1 MGSCNDVSQLSSGQS
16 EQLASNPDRHRLEW
30 APVAVDPEPTAIL
43 LRRFSA
49 GDGGAGS
56 ELTRRLGRDL
66 QELAVGH
73 FRRAQ
78 GAVLLQPTMLVN
90 EVWLRLIER
99 EGLAFGDRRM
109 FFGFA
114 SRVMRNL
121 LVDEARAAV
130 ARGARGGRV
139 SLSETTGRETG
150 ADDDVALLDLD
161 AALRQL
167 EERDRDAAR
176 IVELRFFGGLE
187 LREIAE
193 TLELSEST
201 VDRRWRFA
209 RAWLRTQLTP

>member
-1 MGSCNDVSQLSSGQS
+1 MGGFRPRARPARTSR
-16 EQLASNPDRHRLEW
+16 ASDEIG
-30 APVAVDPEPTAIL
+30 PVAIEPEPTAIL
-43 LRRFSA
+43 LRRFGA
-49 GDGGAGS
+49 GDQVAGS
-56 ELTRRLGRDL
+56 ELTRRLGGEL
-66 QELAVGH
+66 QELAAGH

-78 GAVLLQPTMLVN
+78 GGGLLQPTMLVN

-99 EGLAFGDRRM
+99 EGLDFENRRT

-114 SRVMRNL
+114 SHVMRNL

-130 ARGARGGRV
+130 ARGARGSRM
-139 SLSETTGRETG
+139 SF
-150 ADDDVALLDLD
+150 ADTPGLEADHDVELLDLD

-167 EERDRDAAR
+167 EARDSDSAR

-193 TLELSEST
+193 TLGLSEST

>member
-1 MGSCNDVSQLSSGQS
+1 LK
-16 EQLASNPDRHRLEW
+16 
-30 APVAVDPEPTAIL
+30 
-43 LRRFSA
+43 RFGA
-49 GDGGAGS
+49 GDGVAGG
-56 ELTRRLGRDL
+56 ELTRRLGREL
-66 QELAVGH
+66 QDLAVAH

-78 GAVLLQPTMLVN
+78 GGALLQPTMLVN

-99 EGLAFGDRRM
+99 EGLEFDDRRM

-114 SRVMRNL
+114 SHVMRNL
-121 LVDEARAAV
+121 LVDEARTAV
-130 ARGARGGRV
+130 ARGARGSRM
-139 SLSETTGRETG
+139 SLSETPGLE
-150 ADDDVALLDLD
+150 ALDVELLDLD

-167 EERDRDAAR
+167 EARDSESAH

>member
-1 MGSCNDVSQLSSGQS
+1 VTV
-16 EQLASNPDRHRLEW
+16 E
-30 APVAVDPEPTAIL
+30 PEPTAIL
-43 LRRFSA
+43 LRRFGA
-49 GDGGAGS
+49 GDGLAGS

-66 QELAVGH
+66 QDLAAGH

-78 GAVLLQPTMLVN
+78 GGGLLQPTVLVN

-99 EGLAFGDRRM
+99 EGLDFADRRM

-114 SRVMRNL
+114 SRVMRNM
-121 LVDEARAAV
+121 LVDEARAAI
-130 ARGARGGRV
+130 ARGARGSRMSISDSPG
-139 SLSETTGRETG
+139 LE
-150 ADDDVALLDLD
+150 ANQDVELLDLD

-167 EERDRDAAR
+167 EARDSDSAR

-187 LREIAE
+187 LHEIAA

-201 VDRRWRFA
+201 IDRRWRFA

>member
-1 MGSCNDVSQLSSGQS
+1 VT
-16 EQLASNPDRHRLEW
+16 A
-30 APVAVDPEPTAIL
+30 DPEPTAIL
-43 LRRFSA
+43 LRRFGA
-49 GDGGAGS
+49 GDGVAGG

-78 GAVLLQPTMLVN
+78 GGALVQPTMLVN

-99 EGLAFGDRRM
+99 EGLSFDDRRM

-114 SRVMRNL
+114 SHVMRNL

-130 ARGARGGRV
+130 ARGARGSRI
-139 SLSETTGRETG
+139 SFSDAPG
-150 ADDDVALLDLD
+150 ADADHDVELLDLD
-161 AALRQL
+161 TALRQL
-167 EERDRDAAR
+167 EARDAESAR